1 MKDLL
6 AQWAQSI
13 AASPLQDLVIGWLR
27 NVPGL
32 PPIVQTIHI
41 LSVACVMASIVM
53 IDLRALGVAVPSQ
66 SPDEMIRRLMPWLWT
81 ALVLLVLSGLPF
93 VIARPRRY
101 LLNPVFG
108 IKVGLL
114 ALALVCSVLV
124 QRMIRKSS
132 GVALLKSMAA
142 VSALAWLGVVLAGR
156 WIAYSDY
163 LFPPE

>member
-1 MKDLL
+1 MKDVL

-32 PPIVQTIHI
+32 PPIVQTVHI
-41 LSVACVMASIVM
+41 LSVACVMTSVVM
-53 IDLRALGVAVPSQ
+53 IDLRVLGVAVPSQ

-81 ALVLLVLSGLPF
+81 ALVSLVLSGLPF

-108 IKVGLL
+108 IKVALL
-114 ALALVCSVLV
+114 TTALACSVLV
-124 QRMIRKSS
+124 ARLIRKSS
-132 GVALLKSMAA
+132 GGALLKSAAA

>member
-1 MKDLL
+1 MKDTLVQL
-6 AQWAQSI
+6 AQSI

-32 PPIVQTIHI
+32 PPIVQTVHI

-53 IDLRALGVAVPSQ
+53 IDLRVLGIAVPSQ

-108 IKVGLL
+108 IKVVLL
-114 ALALVCSVLV
+114 TAALACSVLV
-124 QRMIRKSS
+124 AQLIRKSY
-132 GVALLKSMAA
+132 GGALLKTATTIS
-142 VSALAWLGVVLAGR
+142 VLAWLGVVLAGR